1 MPLTFQVAIFISVAR
16 LSYAALHAHGNL
28 GQGRGCGVLTMSSL
42 KWVVR
47 IVLLV
52 LAVLALLSIPRPSA
66 SAQPDEEA
74 VKGALAAAPAP

>member
-1 MPLTFQVAIFISVAR
+1 
-16 LSYAALHAHGNL
+16 
-28 GQGRGCGVLTMSSL
+28 MSSL

-66 SAQPDEEA
+66 SAQPDEDG
-74 VKGALAAAPAP
+74 VKGAQAAAPAP

>member
-1 MPLTFQVAIFISVAR
+1 
-16 LSYAALHAHGNL
+16 
-28 GQGRGCGVLTMSSL
+28 MSSL

-66 SAQPDEEA
+66 SAQQDEEG

>member
-1 MPLTFQVAIFISVAR
+1 
-16 LSYAALHAHGNL
+16 
-28 GQGRGCGVLTMSSL
+28 MSSL

-66 SAQPDEEA
+66 SAQQDEDG
-74 VKGALAAAPAP
+74 VKGAPAAAPAP

>member
-1 MPLTFQVAIFISVAR
+1 MA
-16 LSYAALHAHGNL
+16 
-28 GQGRGCGVLTMSSL
+28 L

-66 SAQPDEEA
+66 SAQRDEDA
-74 VKGALAAAPAP
+74 VKAALAAAAAR

>member
-1 MPLTFQVAIFISVAR
+1 VAILITVAG
-16 LSYAALHAHGNL
+16 LSYAALHAHRNL
-28 GQGRGCGVLTMSSL
+28 DQGLGCGVLTMLSL

-66 SAQPDEEA
+66 SAQQDEDG
-74 VKGALAAAPAP
+74 VKSALVAAPAP